1 MRYFWQ
7 TACTYTTA
15 MSDAQHDRK
24 SGREPIHYAPTRRA
38 RPQPAQMPQGQVTRP
53 LSRGDARA
61 HCCLVILSA
70 LLAAALPLFS
80 S

>member
-1 MRYFWQ
+1 MRYFNFWH
-7 TACTYTTA
+7 TACTY
-15 MSDAQHDRK
+15 SHDVQHDRK